1 MASSI
6 WNWVQRW
13 DDRWTPRFTLKPGG
27 GWIWRSAAVLAHSG
41 DSWFWVGALALV
53 WLFTTGDWHRRAA
66 LLAAAVGVQ
75 ALAVFA
81 LKQFI
86 RRPRPEG
93 EWGAIYRN
101 VDPHSF
107 PSGHAARAALLAV
120 MGLGLGPQWF
130 AVLLLIWAPLVSLA
144 RVATGVHYLS
154 DVLAGILLGSLM
166 GAGMLALSDWLMRL
180 FPFFF

>member
-1 MASSI
+1 MGSSF
-6 WNWVQRW
+6 WQSLQQW
-13 DDRWTPRFTLKPGG
+13 DDRWTSRLTLKPGRG
-27 GWIWRSAAVLAHSG
+27 PGWYCATFLAHSG
-41 DSWFWVGALALV
+41 DSWLWVGALGV
-53 WLFTTGDWHRRAA
+53 IWLLTSDSWHRRAA
-66 LLAAAVGVQ
+66 LLAAAVGIQ
-75 ALAVFA
+75 ALTVFA

-107 PSGHAARAALLAV
+107 PSGHAVRAALLAV
-120 MGLGLGPQWF
+120 MAVGLGPQWF
-130 AVLLLIWAPLVSLA
+130 AALLLIWAPLVSLA

-154 DVLAGILLGSLM
+154 DVLAGMLLGTLM
-166 GAGMLALSDWLMRL
+166 GVGMLALSDWLMQL

>member
-1 MASSI
+1 MGSSF
-6 WNWVQRW
+6 WQSLQQW
-13 DDRWTPRFTLKPGG
+13 DDRWTARLTLKPGRG
-27 GWIWRSAAVLAHSG
+27 PGWSCATFLAHSG
-41 DSWFWVGALALV
+41 DSWLWVGALGV
-53 WLFTTGDWHRRAA
+53 IWLFTSDPWHRRAA
-66 LLAAAVGVQ
+66 LLAAAVGIQ
-75 ALAVFA
+75 ALTVFA

-120 MGLGLGPQWF
+120 MAVGLGPQWF
-130 AVLLLIWAPLVSLA
+130 AALLLIWAPLVSLA

-154 DVLAGILLGSLM
+154 DVLAGMLLGTLM
-166 GAGMLALSDWLMRL
+166 GVGMLALSGWLMRL